1 MTWTEALWGLRGHTS
16 VGEGIWPEEPVCCAD
31 VVAGFSWSGLQL
43 RMTSLVT
50 LIPHTKFPA
59 PVYREM
65 LSSAAGIGEPP

>member
-16 VGEGIWPEEPVCCAD
+16 VGEGIWPEEAVCCAD
-31 VVAGFSWSGLQL
+31 VVEGFSWSYLWL
-43 RMTSLVT
+43 RMTALVT

-65 LSSAAGIGEPP
+65 LSSAAGMGEPP

>member
-31 VVAGFSWSGLQL
+31 VVAGCSWSDLRL
-43 RMTSLVT
+43 RMTSLGT

>member
-16 VGEGIWPEEPVCCAD
+16 VGEGIWPEEAVCCAD
-31 VVAGFSWSGLQL
+31 VVEGFSWSDLRL

-50 LIPHTKFPA
+50 LIPRTQFPA

>member
-1 MTWTEALWGLRGHTS
+1 MTWTEGLWGIRGHTS
-16 VGEGIWPEEPVCCAD
+16 VREDIWPDEPLCCAD
-31 VVAGFSWSGLQL
+31 VMEGFSWSDLRL

-65 LSSAAGIGEPP
+65 LSSAAGMGEPP

>member
-16 VGEGIWPEEPVCCAD
+16 VGEGIWPEEAVCCAD
-31 VVAGFSWSGLQL
+31 VVEGFSWSDLRL

-50 LIPHTKFPA
+50 LIPHTMFPA